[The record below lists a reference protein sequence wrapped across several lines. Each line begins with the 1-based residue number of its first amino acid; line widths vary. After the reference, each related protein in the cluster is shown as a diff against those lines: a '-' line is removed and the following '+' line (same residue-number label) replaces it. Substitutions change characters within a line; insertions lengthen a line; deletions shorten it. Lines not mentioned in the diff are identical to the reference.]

1 MPYGRA
7 EKARRARIAARPP
20 VCGNRGC
27 PRYCAPEAAKCS
39 MHLEAERKAQEAA
52 EARYKKIL
60 GLCLAVR
67 CAVCG
72 AIH

>member
-1 MPYGRA
+1 MPYGNT

-20 VCGNRGC
+20 VCEIPGC

-39 MHLEAERKAQEAA
+39 MHLEQERMAQEAT
-52 EARYKKIL
+52 KKML
-60 GLCLAVR
+60 GWRLAVR